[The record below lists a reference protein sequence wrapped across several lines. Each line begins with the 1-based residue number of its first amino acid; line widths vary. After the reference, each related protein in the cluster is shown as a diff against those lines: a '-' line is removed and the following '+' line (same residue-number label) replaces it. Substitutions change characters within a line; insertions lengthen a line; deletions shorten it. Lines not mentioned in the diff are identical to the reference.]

1 MTQKHCHICSE
12 LMLDGSCHKHPDVAA
27 LNAEPAR
34 CPAVSPSGAR
44 CTGNEAHPGEHF
56 DAERCSAWSERP
68 PAPVG
73 QSDAE
78 IGAIVRAAL
87 NRYLADSVVTH
98 AGVTKRLTLDHVVS
112 AEVSAVLGPGKVE
125 ITVEF
130 KPEWEVVG

>member
-1 MTQKHCHICSE
+1 MTQKNCHICE
-12 LMLDGSCHKHPDVAA
+12 QLMLDGSCHQHPDVAA
-27 LNAEPAR
+27 LNAEPDR

-44 CTGNEAHPGEHF
+44 CTGNEGHTGEHF
-56 DAERCSAWSERP
+56 DAERCSAWSEP
-68 PAPVG
+68 PAAPD

-112 AEVSAVLGPGKVE
+112 ADVSAVLGPGKVE
-125 ITVEF
+125 IKIQF
-130 KPEWEVVG
+130 NPDWEVVG